1 MKVGDL
7 VQFSDWKGK
16 REGVPATT
24 GIIIKGITMADWVYV
39 LWADGKE
46 PEATAKDDLRII

>member
-1 MKVGDL
+1 V
-7 VQFSDWKGK
+7 
-16 REGVPATT
+16 
-24 GIIIKGITMADWVYV
+24 DWVYV